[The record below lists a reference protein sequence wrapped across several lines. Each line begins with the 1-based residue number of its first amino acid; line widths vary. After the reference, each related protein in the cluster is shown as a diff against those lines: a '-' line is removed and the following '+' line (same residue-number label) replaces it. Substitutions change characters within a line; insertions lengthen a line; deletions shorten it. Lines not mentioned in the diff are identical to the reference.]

1 MKHRKAHTV
10 FPVVYLMKD
19 SPDILIISRLW
30 NKADRPPKAVSERM
44 RAVFIFVEISMP
56 YNIGTPLPISR
67 YADMMVYASPEK
79 YLHIRFP
86 VMANMTMYTPITVI
100 LCTEL
105 LIMSEYEPSG
115 FSEFG
120 LWWSGDVWVVAA
132 VSSSVEVLERWD
144 DIHDR
149 VSAMAV

>member
-10 FPVVYLMKD
+10 FPVVYFMND

-30 NKADRPPKAVSERM
+30 NKADSPPKAVSERM

-67 YADMMVYASPEK
+67 YADMMVHASPEK

-86 VMANMTMYTPITVI
+86 ANGKYDHVHTDHSYIV
-100 LCTEL
+100 
-105 LIMSEYEPSG
+105 YR
-115 FSEFG
+115 
-120 LWWSGDVWVVAA
+120 AA
-132 VSSSVEVLERWD
+132 YYVRIRIFW
-144 DIHDR
+144 IP
-149 VSAMAV
+149 

>member
-1 MKHRKAHTV
+1 MKHRKAHTI

-30 NKADRPPKAVSERM
+30 NKADSPPKAVSERM
-44 RAVFIFVEISMP
+44 RAVFIFVEISML
-56 YNIGTPLPISR
+56 YNTGTPPPISR
-67 YADMMVYASPEK
+67 YVDMMVHASPEK

-120 LWWSGDVWVVAA
+120 LWWSGDAWAVAA

>member
-10 FPVVYLMKD
+10 FPVVYFMND

-30 NKADRPPKAVSERM
+30 NKADSPPKAVSERM
-44 RAVFIFVEISMP
+44 RAVFIFVEIFMP

-67 YADMMVYASPEK
+67 YADMMVHASPEK

-86 VMANMTMYTPITVI
+86 AMANMTMYTPITVI

-120 LWWSGDVWVVAA
+120 LLWSGDAWAVAA
-132 VSSSVEVLERWD
+132 VSGSVEVLEHLE
-144 DIHDR
+144 DIYDR

>member
-30 NKADRPPKAVSERM
+30 NKADSPPKAVSERM

-67 YADMMVYASPEK
+67 YADMMVHASPEK
-79 YLHIRFP
+79 YLHIRFQ

-105 LIMSEYEPSG
+105 LIMSE
-115 FSEFG
+115 
-120 LWWSGDVWVVAA
+120 
-132 VSSSVEVLERWD
+132 
-144 DIHDR
+144 
-149 VSAMAV
+149 

>member
-1 MKHRKAHTV
+1 MKHRKAHIV
-10 FPVVYLMKD
+10 FPVVYFMND

-30 NKADRPPKAVSERM
+30 NKADNPPKAVSERM
-44 RAVFIFVEISMP
+44 RAVFIFAEISMP

-67 YADMMVYASPEK
+67 YADMMVHASPEK

-115 FSEFG
+115 FSEFW
-120 LWWSGDVWVVAA
+120 LWWSGDAWAVAA